1 VSGVARMEGRRR
13 RENGANADSERGEA
27 EFWMEEERDS
37 EHKDRAQEVDGEG
50 NLGEYLNW

>member
-1 VSGVARMEGRRR
+1 MEGRRR